1 MTDSYNFQSK
11 RSIIRR
17 ALILNRLA
25 QGPAVNVEIAFSLG
39 CTTGALA
46 PYLRHLVGNGEIVS
60 KSALNQTCRQRLP
73 DLYSVALGVRIPPM
87 PEGAVLRMPDPDED
101 APDVK
106 ITKIWA
112 PINFQQQNPFSALGL

>member
-25 QGPAVNVEIAFSLG
+25 DGPAVNVEIAWSLG

-46 PYLRHLVGNGEIVS
+46 PYLRHLVSKGEIES

-73 DLYSVALGVRIPPM
+73 DLYSVALGVEIPPM
-87 PEGAVLRMPDPDED
+87 PEGMELRMPDPDED
-101 APDVK
+101 APEVK
-106 ITKIWA
+106 ISKTWPPLAIPKQSI
-112 PINFQQQNPFSALGL
+112 FSALGL